1 MSKRSKLILIL
12 VTVLSSIGSQF
23 WFSPL
28 IILAGSPFFYFY
40 PIKERKEIIK
50 PAIIISIII
59 IFSAAA
65 AIIPFLLTCSVIF
78 FSKEIKGAW
87 KDKETRNSILKGVFS
102 IWAKAMLDQAE
113 RSEERSQKLNS
124 SNNSSKRKS
133 QGMQYQIR
141 VSPGTGEPPYYV
153 VIAASTAEYARDIC
167 ARRERVEKK
176 LTQVFEMGYDVE

>member
-1 MSKRSKLILIL
+1 MSKKSKLILIL

-50 PAIIISIII
+50 PAIIIFIII

-65 AIIPFLLTCSVIF
+65 AIIPFILTCSVIF

-102 IWAKAMLDQAE
+102 LWAKAMLDQAK
-113 RSEERSQKLNS
+113 RSEERSQQLNS

-141 VSPGTGEPPYYV
+141 VHPPQEQSYTVVVRAAGGTDAV
-153 VIAASTAEYARDIC
+153 KIV
-167 ARRERVEKK
+167 ARREDLPLNLCQLEKS
-176 LTQVFEMGYDVE
+176 GYDLE